1 MDSHFGASA
10 GHELQHGAH
19 AHPGPK
25 TYVMVALVLSIITAL
40 EVAVFYIPALSPVLV
55 PILLLLSA
63 GKFILVVAFYMH
75 LKFDSRLFS
84 GVFVAPLVLAMLVVI
99 ALVIL
104 FKVLP
109 LYNTV

>member
-1 MDSHFGASA
+1 MDSHVRASA
-10 GHELQHGAH
+10 GHELQHEAH

-55 PILLLLSA
+55 PILLILSA

-99 ALVIL
+99 SLIIL

-109 LYNTV
+109 LYRTV